1 MNLDRGDALDD
12 KHQQDKPL
20 SNKQQKDRG
29 LHDEAHDN
37 TREQGN
43 RPHEDTPTLPPPPT
57 SSLTITSSLVL
68 PFCLILPSS
77 LTLPLSLAAAVSVDI
92 EDRNLVWRGYLSA
105 PPMNPPSRR
114 PPRHHPRHALPRR
127 PRPRPRWR
135 YLRLDLKQREV
146 GVRLR

>member
-92 EDRNLVWRGYLSA
+92 EDRNPVWRGYLSA
-105 PPMNPPSRR
+105 PPRTLHR
-114 PPRHHPRHALPRR
+114 VGPRAIIRDMPCRAALV
-127 PRPRPRWR
+127 
-135 YLRLDLKQREV
+135 L
-146 GVRLR
+146 GHGGGTCASTSSSVRSGLG